1 MKWVLTCDN
10 GKEIDMTHYIGKQM
24 DGKIT
29 RQDVEDRIKFYQE
42 TNKLEEYKVDNK
54 LYGHYTKDGKLTNKY
69 IK

>member
-42 TNKLEEYKVDNK
+42 TNKLEEYKGDDK

>member
-10 GKEIDMTHYIGKQM
+10 GKEIDMTYYIGRQM
-24 DGKIT
+24 DGEIT
-29 RQDVEDRIKFYQE
+29 RQDVLDRIEFYKS
-42 TNKLEEYKVDNK
+42 TNKLEEYKVNDK